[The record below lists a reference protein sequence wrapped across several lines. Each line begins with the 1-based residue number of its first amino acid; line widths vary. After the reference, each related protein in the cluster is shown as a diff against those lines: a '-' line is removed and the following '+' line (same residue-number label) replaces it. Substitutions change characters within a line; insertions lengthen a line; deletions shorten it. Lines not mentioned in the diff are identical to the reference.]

1 MKTKD
6 KENFR
11 NMAEGEIKAAIRD
24 LEKKLFQLRFKK
36 SSSPLENPI
45 EIRLL
50 RRKIAV
56 LKTLIS
62 QRKKAISASER

>member
-6 KENFR
+6 KEHFR
-11 NMAEGEIKAAIRD
+11 NMSEGEIRSAIKD
-24 LEKKLFQLRFKK
+24 LEKKLFQLNFKK
-36 SSSPLENPI
+36 ATSPLENPI

-50 RRKIAV
+50 RRKIAF

-62 QRKKAISASER
+62 QRKKAVSA

>member
-6 KENFR
+6 KEHFR
-11 NMAEGEIKAAIRD
+11 NMSEGEIRSAARD
-24 LEKKLFQLRFKK
+24 LEKKLFQLNFKK
-36 SSSPLENPI
+36 ATSPLENPI

-50 RRKIAV
+50 RRKIAF

-62 QRKKAISASER
+62 QRKKAVSA

>member
-11 NMAEGEIKAAIRD
+11 NMNESELKAAIRD
-24 LEKKLFQLRFKK
+24 LEKKLFQLNFKK
-36 SSSPLENPI
+36 TSSPLENPI
-45 EIRLL
+45 EIRIL
-50 RRKIAV
+50 RRKVAF

-62 QRKKAISASER
+62 QRNKAVSA

>member
-11 NMAEGEIKAAIRD
+11 NMAEAELKAAIKD
-24 LEKKLFQLRFKK
+24 LEKKLFQLNFKK
-36 SSSPLENPI
+36 ATSPLENPI

-62 QRKKAISASER
+62 QRKKAVSASER